1 MPTFDDLT
9 LEEVEAS
16 LATLRARRRVLKQ
29 SGKVAERKIA
39 TLQRRRDRLMT
50 QVQQLDTQID
60 ALRRE
65 SGASAAAPVRRRG
78 HRPKNPP
85 VI

>member
-39 TLQRRRDRLMT
+39 TLQRRRDRL
-50 QVQQLDTQID
+50 VGLVKEIDTQID
-60 ALRRE
+60 TLRRDAE
-65 SGASAAAPVRRRG
+65 VTGDAPVRRRG
-78 HRPKNPP
+78 RRPKNPP